1 MADTGGEAMLVD
13 RFIDQK
19 NLKMEKVALL
29 VVEAE
34 ITRDNHNYTLLPV
47 FKDVAHLRKVFHH
60 PYPST

>member
-1 MADTGGEAMLVD
+1 MLVD